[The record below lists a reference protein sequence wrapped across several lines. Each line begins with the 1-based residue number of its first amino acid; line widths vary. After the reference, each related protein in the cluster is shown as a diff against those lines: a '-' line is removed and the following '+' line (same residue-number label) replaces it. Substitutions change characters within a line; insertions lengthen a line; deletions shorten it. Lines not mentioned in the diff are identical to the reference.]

1 LWRHGA
7 TTQNTFIWHLDLL
20 PLNQLDSSASIRQQS
35 TRSDLT
41 SAAVFC
47 SGYKL
52 IPIVGLFDMA
62 CNGWYTKARAV
73 KVMTAFQ
80 MYFRCRWQWGT
91 VDVKRYQPWVQKL
104 DSFAATLEASTSV
117 TVVRS
122 GYKLISIVGLFKAAA
137 PRCLYS
143 TTTQNT
149 FIWYLDLLPLNKLDS
164 STSIRQQ

>member
-52 IPIVGLFDMA
+52 IPIVGLFGMA
-62 CNGWYTKARAV
+62 CRGWCTKSTAV

-80 MYFRCRWQWGT
+80 VVVGNEEVLTLNGINLGF
-91 VDVKRYQPWVQKL
+91 QKL
-104 DSFAATLEASTSV
+104 DSLATTREASTSA

-122 GYKLISIVGLFKAAA
+122 GYKVIPIVGLFDTACRGWCTKPTAVK
-137 PRCLYS
+137 S
-143 TTTQNT
+143 
-149 FIWYLDLLPLNKLDS
+149 
-164 STSIRQQ
+164 